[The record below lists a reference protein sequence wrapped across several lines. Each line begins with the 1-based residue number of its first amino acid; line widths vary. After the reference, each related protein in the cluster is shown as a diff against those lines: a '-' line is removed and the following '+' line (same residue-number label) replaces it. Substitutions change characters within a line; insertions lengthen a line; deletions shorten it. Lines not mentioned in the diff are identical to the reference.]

1 MALIHLT
8 AENFDKVINSDKPV
22 LVDFW
27 ATWCGPCKMFGP
39 TVEALANE
47 VGDTAVVC
55 KLDVDQ
61 APEIAERYGIS
72 AVPTVLFFK
81 KGKKLDNKSIGMTS
95 KEELKRILST
105 L

>member
-27 ATWCGPCKMFGP
+27 ATWCGPCRMFGP
-39 TVEALANE
+39 TVNALANE

-61 APEIAERYGIS
+61 APEIAERYGVN

-81 KGKKLDNKSIGMTS
+81 RGERIKACGMTS